1 MERLSLFFYSR
12 KHNIIMAG
20 KGAKKG
26 DAKAASRGR
35 KPGQKNTR
43 KGKRTWT
50 VYVYRTLK
58 QIHKDIGMSS
68 KGMRVVN
75 SFVQDIF
82 ERIAVEAASLTR
94 INKTKTLSSREI
106 QTAVRLVLPAELAKH
121 AMAEGTK
128 AVAKA
133 ASK

>member
-1 MERLSLFFYSR
+1 
-12 KHNIIMAG
+12 MAG
-20 KGAKKG
+20 KVAKKG
-26 DAKAASRGR
+26 DAKAASGGKRGR
-35 KPGQKNTR
+35 KPGQKYSR

>member
-1 MERLSLFFYSR
+1 MHFTASTKYRPFCNDSEELRDGNHLE
-12 KHNIIMAG
+12 MA
-20 KGAKKG
+20 
-26 DAKAASRGR
+26 
-35 KPGQKNTR
+35 
-43 KGKRTWT
+43 
-50 VYVYRTLK
+50 
-58 QIHKDIGMSS
+58 
-68 KGMRVVN
+68 